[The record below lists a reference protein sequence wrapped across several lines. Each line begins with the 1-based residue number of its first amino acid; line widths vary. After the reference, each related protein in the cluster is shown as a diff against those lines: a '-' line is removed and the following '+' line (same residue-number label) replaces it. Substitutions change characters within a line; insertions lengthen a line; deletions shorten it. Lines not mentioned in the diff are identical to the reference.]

1 MDDRAGDD
9 RLVLRTPPDGRFARR
24 DVILAPGQERRFE
37 EAEWRDTLVVVV
49 AGSVEIETRC
59 GVRRTFMRG
68 DVAFLTGLSLRTIR
82 NPGQMS
88 AVLDTVR
95 RRPAAAPNDES
106 RHGRRSNPMTMQEGS
121 SMGQRSQTMSID
133 ELRDQVRG
141 TVIGPDD
148 PGYDA
153 ARTVFYG
160 GIDRRPAAVVKV
172 ADDADVRRVVALARD
187 AGGEVAVRSG
197 GHSIAGQSVSDG
209 GLVIDLSAMRRMDVD
224 VDARTAWAETGL
236 TAAEYTS
243 LAATNGLATGFGD
256 TGSVG
261 IGGLTLGGG
270 VGYLV
275 RKHGLTIDDLLAAD
289 VVTADGEV
297 VRADHESHPELF
309 WALRGGG
316 GNFGVATRF
325 RFRLHELPSVVGGM
339 LLLPASPENIL
350 AFMDAAA
357 AAPNELSTIA
367 NVMPAPPMP
376 FIPEEIHGTLAIM
389 ALMCFAGDAD
399 AGQRALAPF
408 RAIATPLADMLRPTS
423 YPELYPPAEE
433 GFHPIAVSRNLMIDD
448 VDRASAEVI
457 VEGLQASD
465 APMRAVQLRALG
477 GAVAE
482 VPNDATAYAH
492 RDRPIMANVAAM
504 FGDPRDRDR
513 HASWVDSLSGRI
525 QRGPVASYVNFVGD
539 EGPDRV
545 RAAYPGATWER
556 LAAVKRAYDP
566 DNLFHLNQNIP
577 PEAGDRR

>member
-1 MDDRAGDD
+1 MGEDGADEHF
-9 RLVLRTPPDGRFARR
+9 VLRAPPDGRFARR
-24 DVILAPGQERRFE
+24 EVILAPGQERRFK
-37 EAEWRDTLVVVV
+37 EAEWRDTLVVVS
-49 AGSVEIETRC
+49 AGSVEIETQC
-59 GVRRTFMRG
+59 GVRRTFIRG
-68 DVAFLTGLSLRTIR
+68 DVVFLTGLSVRVLR

-95 RRPAAAPNDES
+95 RRPAAGPSDES
-106 RHGRRSNPMTMQEGS
+106 RPVRRSNPMTMQEDS
-121 SMGQRSQTMSID
+121 SMSRGSQTMSID

-148 PGYDA
+148 PEYDA

-172 ADDADVRRVVALARD
+172 ADDSDVQRVVALARD
-187 AGGEVAVRSG
+187 RGSEIAVRSG

-224 VDARTAWAETGL
+224 VDARTAWAQAGL

-297 VRADHESHPELF
+297 VRADHDSHPELF

-325 RFRLHELPSVVGGM
+325 RFRLHELPSVVGGI
-339 LLLPASPENIL
+339 LLLPASPENIF

-399 AGQRALAPF
+399 AGQKALAPF
-408 RAIATPLADMLRPTS
+408 RAIATPLADMLRSTS

-448 VDRASAEVI
+448 VDRPSAEAI

-465 APMRAVQLRALG
+465 APMRAVQLRPLG
-477 GAVAE
+477 GAVAD

-504 FGDPRDRDR
+504 FGDPRDRER
-513 HASWVDSLSGRI
+513 HASWVDALAGEI
-525 QRGPVASYVNFVGD
+525 QRGPVAAYVNFVGD
-539 EGPDRV
+539 EGPERV

-556 LAAVKRAYDP
+556 LAAVKRTYDP

-577 PEAGDRR
+577 PETGERR